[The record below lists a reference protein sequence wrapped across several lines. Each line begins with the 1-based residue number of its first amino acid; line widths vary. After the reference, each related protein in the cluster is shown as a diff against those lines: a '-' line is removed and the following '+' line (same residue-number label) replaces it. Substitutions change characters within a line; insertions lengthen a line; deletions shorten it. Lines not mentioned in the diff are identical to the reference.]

1 MPDRRKYDASR
12 FDLPA
17 LQALARRAAQE
28 TPATKNAPVQYRD
41 GDRVVEAVGV
51 HWLLD
56 ARRHNIRRMYSGTGY
71 QTEEE
76 TREDHLYV
84 LLPDGS
90 LKQVV
95 VTTEDTTVLDAGGAF
110 RSHRS
115 SKEHHDYEFDA
126 SQAEMFDFER
136 KYVSFP
142 ESWGDRSCG
151 DELLVDAKGAGLT
164 EVLSDL
170 AAGRRASQPSPIAPL
185 PPAPA
190 SRPQPA
196 ATARTSGCGSSVDTF
211 PDHFAVGIAVVA
223 ALTVLVPFLLGHFLM
238 TRTFVLAPDPDVYFE
253 EVRGIW
259 DHFLATYLAG
269 LIPITALLGAFLV
282 LRRPWA
288 GRTSSVVIGGLA
300 LISTVALFL
309 PITQS
314 EWHDAEHKTV
324 AKLRETAFPYAD
336 KYVDCASWTINAENG
351 AHDPELWQV
360 HLGLAKGTSVDGC
373 NLAAVYRGWTFV
385 GNFTLP
391 DVDVFTGDIEV
402 NHVGWDEPYRNSGGG
417 DISQISRKTGA
428 PLPMNPKATN
438 VILPTSSGQVLDFNL
453 DGAGTGQ
460 FTLR

>member
-1 MPDRRKYDASR
+1 MPDRRKYEASR

-17 LQALARRAAQE
+17 LQVLARRTAQE
-28 TPATKNAPVQYRD
+28 TPASRNAPVQYRD
-41 GDRVVEAVGV
+41 GDRVVEAVGA

-56 ARRHNIRRMYSGTGY
+56 ARRHNIRRTYGGTGY

-76 TREDHLYV
+76 THEDHLYV

-90 LKQVV
+90 LKLVV
-95 VTTEDTTVLDAGGAF
+95 VMTEDTTVLDGGGAF

-115 SKEHHDYEFDA
+115 SKEHHDYEFD
-126 SQAEMFDFER
+126 SNQAQMFDFER

-164 EVLSDL
+164 EVLSEL

-190 SRPQPA
+190 SQPQPA
-196 ATARTSGCGSSVDTF
+196 STASTSGSGSSVDTF
-211 PDHFAVGIAVVA
+211 PDHFAIGIAVVA
-223 ALTVLVPFLLGHFLM
+223 ALTVLAPFLLGHFLM
-238 TRTFVLAPDPDVYFE
+238 TRTFVLEPDPNVYFE

-269 LIPITALLGAFLV
+269 LIPITAVLGAFLV

-288 GRTSSVVIGGLA
+288 GRTSSVVIGGVA
-300 LISTVALFL
+300 LISTVALLL

-314 EWHDAEHKTV
+314 EWHDAEQGTV

-336 KYVDCASWTINAENG
+336 KYVDCASWTISAENG
-351 AHDPELWQV
+351 VHEAELWQV

-373 NLAAVYRGWTFV
+373 NLAAVYRGWSFV
-385 GNFTLP
+385 GDFALP
-391 DVDVFTGDIEV
+391 DGDVFTRDIEV
-402 NHVGWDEPYRNSGGG
+402 NHVGWDEPYRDSGGG

-428 PLPMNPKATN
+428 ALPMNPKATN
-438 VILPTSSGQVLDFNL
+438 VNLPTAAGRVLDFNL
-453 DGAGTGQ
+453 DGAGAGQ
-460 FTLR
+460 FALR